1 MNNNNVR
8 NINIMYNWRLL
19 KMKLNTSK
27 RVYVYKIGN
36 SILFDLFNICFEFKN
51 GKFIDSFK
59 LPF

>member
-1 MNNNNVR
+1 
-8 NINIMYNWRLL
+8 MYNWRLL
-19 KMKLNTSK
+19 KMKLNKSK
-27 RVYVYKIGN
+27 RVYIYKSGN